1 MKSVYST
8 SEWNCFKN
16 YILNDFYIERPIVD
30 SIVTMLDRSNLRFL
44 YTTSRNN
51 DEKIIDLWDNYF
63 KKGTIQIIK
72 RRDNQETTFTFIQFL
87 RFHFYYKLCVILEVV
102 GTQMTFG

>member
-30 SIVTMLDRSNLRFL
+30 SIVSMLDGSNLRFL

-51 DEKIIDLWDNYF
+51 DEKWL
-63 KKGTIQIIK
+63 TIQIIK

-87 RFHFYYKLCVILEVV
+87 RLHFYYKLNVVLEVV
-102 GTQMTFG
+102 GIQMTFG